1 MKRFITSITVFSFFV
16 LIFTS
21 NVYSLDVKP
30 APVDYSKIKT
40 NDSPVWGNDV
50 LIMDSEP
57 EGPISGV
64 RASNGTIWVAVNDT
78 TLSAGRG
85 LLFYTSTNDGNTW
98 ALHPT
103 AIQPAFIASEI
114 HMVKAGDSTIC
125 FFRTGTTI
133 YRFNVVTNSFLALP
147 EASVGPFGV
156 VSSSTNSLYI
166 FFQSAVNSIRRTGS
180 ADYGF
185 TWGNGGLVTS
195 NTRPTLSISSLGDTL
210 VTMYRLAGNTS
221 AITRF
226 RYRETAPG
234 VLATAGASIAVL
246 TAGTERDQYN
256 YYMFGAVHWVIY
268 TEGVTPN
275 RDIKALVSTNSGLNF
290 GSPIDVAINPNR
302 DEFWFA
308 GGIGMGMSFNG
319 LDLTWLS
326 DSAGTTA
333 AADRLFYRGTDFAS
347 PNSFDNPFGLNQNPV
362 TGSDTRDYKPSV
374 IELPNADLGV
384 IFVATQGGNKKLFW
398 DRFSSVTNI
407 TNNSS
412 TAESYNLS
420 QNYPNPFNPTTKID
434 FTIPNNEFVSIKVF
448 DVLGKEVATL
458 VNKKMDKGSYS
469 VSFNASKLTSGV
481 YFYKIVSGNF
491 SSVKRMM
498 LVK

>member
-1 MKRFITSITVFSFFV
+1 
-16 LIFTS
+16 
-21 NVYSLDVKP
+21 
-30 APVDYSKIKT
+30 
-40 NDSPVWGNDV
+40 
-50 LIMDSEP
+50 MDSEP

-103 AIQPAFIASEI
+103 AIQPAFLASEI
-114 HMVKAGDSTIC
+114 FMVKAGDSTLC
-125 FFRTGTTI
+125 FFRVGSTI
-133 YRFNVVTNSFLALP
+133 YRFNVVTNSFVTLP

-156 VSSSTNSLYI
+156 VASSTNSLYI
-166 FFQSAVNSIRRTGS
+166 FFQSAVNSIRRTSS

-195 NTRPTLSISSLGDTL
+195 NTRPTLSISATGDTL
-210 VTMYRLAGNTS
+210 TTMYRPAGNTS

-234 VLATAGASIAVL
+234 MIATAGPSVAVL

-256 YYMFGAVHWVIY
+256 YYMFGPIHWVIY

-275 RDIKALVSTNSGLNF
+275 RDVKALISTNSGLNSISTNSGLNF
-290 GSPIDVAINPNR
+290 GTPVDVAADPNK
-302 DEFWFA
+302 DEYWFA
-308 GGIGMGMSFNG
+308 GAIGMGLSFNG

-326 DSAGTTA
+326 DTAGTTA
-333 AADRLFYRGTDFAS
+333 FQDRIFYRGTSYTDPSSFSGAFA
-347 PNSFDNPFGLNQNPV
+347 FNQNPV

-374 IELPNADLGV
+374 IELPNSDLGV
-384 IFVATQGGNKKLFW
+384 IFVATQGGNKKLYW

-407 TNNSS
+407 SNNNTN
-412 TAESYNLS
+412 AESYNLS
-420 QNYPNPFNPTTKID
+420 QNYPNPFNPSTTIE
-434 FTIPNNEFVSIKVF
+434 FAIPNSEIVSLKVF

-458 VNKKMDKGSYS
+458 VNKKMEKGSYS
-469 VSFNASKLTSGV
+469 VNFNASKLTSGV
-481 YFYKIVSGNF
+481 YFYKLVSGNF
-491 SSVKRMM
+491 TTVKRMM

>member
-85 LLFYTSTNDGNTW
+85 LLFYRSTNDGVTW
-98 ALHPT
+98 TLNPT
-103 AIQPAFIASEI
+103 AIQPAFLASQVN
-114 HMVKAGDSTIC
+114 MLRVGDSTLC
-125 FFRTGTTI
+125 FFNVGGSV
-133 YRFNVVTNSFLALP
+133 YRFNVVTNSFD
-147 EASVGPFGV
+147 SFDSTNVVQYGI
-156 VSSSTNSLYI
+156 VSSSTNSIYI
-166 FFQSAVNSIRRTGS
+166 FYQSSFNSIRRFGS

-185 TWGNGGLVTS
+185 TWGSAGLVTT
-195 NTRPTLSISSLGDTL
+195 NTRPTLSISTLGDTL
-210 VTMYRLAGNTS
+210 TTMYRPAGNTS

-226 RYRETAPG
+226 RYRETSPG
-234 VLATAGASIAVL
+234 VLATNGSSTVVL
-246 TAGTERDQYN
+246 TAGTDRDQYN
-256 YYMFGAVHWVIY
+256 CYMFGSVHWIIY
-268 TEGVTPN
+268 TEGVAPN
-275 RDIKALVSTNSGLNF
+275 RDIKALVSTNGGLNF
-290 GSPIDVAINPNR
+290 GTPVDVAINPNR

-347 PNSFDNPFGLNQNPV
+347 PNNFDNPFGLNQNPV

-374 IELPNADLGV
+374 VELPNADLGV